1 MNPKPIE
8 QAKDP
13 DLRASLAALR
23 RAAQEAR
30 EVAVRTGT
38 RLVLVQDG
46 QVVRVRPNGGG
57 SRKA

>member
-13 DLRASLAALR
+13 AVRASLAAME
-23 RAAQEAR
+23 RAARRAR

-38 RLVLVQDG
+38 RLV
-46 QVVRVRPNGGG
+46 RVRNGKLVLVKPDGDR
-57 SRKA
+57 SPKA